1 MSDPKYKHI
10 GAPSICLVEEC
21 GELIQA
27 IAKGERFGWYNHHPD
42 RSFTNLYELQAEW
55 KDVKEAYDKL
65 INSIVA
71 NKYIESST
79 KGRGGSC

>member
-1 MSDPKYKHI
+1 MSDLKYKYI
-10 GAPSICLVEEC
+10 GAPSICLIEEC

-71 NKYIESST
+71 NTALHVDK
-79 KGRGGSC
+79 KGK